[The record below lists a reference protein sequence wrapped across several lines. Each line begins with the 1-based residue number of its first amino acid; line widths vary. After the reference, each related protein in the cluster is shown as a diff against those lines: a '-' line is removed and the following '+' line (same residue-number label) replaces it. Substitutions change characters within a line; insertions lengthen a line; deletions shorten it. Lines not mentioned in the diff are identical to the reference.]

1 MVGFLKN
8 GYLLGSDVAEDA
20 HRQTGAGEGMA
31 VDEAF
36 GHSELASNCAH
47 FVFEQQAE
55 RFAQFQVHA
64 LGEAAYV
71 VVALYHRACD

>member
-8 GYLLGSDVAEDA
+8 GHLLGCDVAEDA
-20 HRQTGAGEGMA
+20 HSQTGTGEGMA

-36 GHSELASNCAH
+36 GHSELASHGAH
-47 FVFEQQAE
+47 LVFEQQAE

-71 VVALYHRACD
+71 VVTLYHRACD